1 MGFSLYLRYILT
13 PISAMTWANLNHT
26 LCAVDNDPW
35 RAYFGMHKFFYFWS
49 EFYLGLTS
57 VVTQYFVSLLAFM
70 FCQWRQFTVHQ
81 GPAIKLRQFITG
93 LILVVGEGYLGTFIV
108 VSLLKEA
115 EKFGYTHNAHQ

>member
-93 LILVVGEGYLGTFIV
+93 VILVVGEGYFGTFVV

>member
-1 MGFSLYLRYILT
+1 MCFSLYMRYFLT

-49 EFYLGLTS
+49 EFYLCLTS

-70 FCQWRQFTVHQ
+70 FCQWQQFTVHR

-93 LILVVGEGYLGTFIV
+93 VILVVSEGYFATFVV

-115 EKFGYTHNAHQ
+115 EKFGYTHKAHQ

>member
-93 LILVVGEGYLGTFIV
+93 VILVVGEGSFATFVV